1 MFNDTLSASAKLWL
15 VLCKYMEE
23 ANKKSE
29 SDSVCIFFVKD
40 FDGSVAQVHA
50 VA

>member
-29 SDSVCIFFVKD
+29 SDSVCIFF
-40 FDGSVAQVHA
+40 DGSIAQVHA